1 MKSKSSLD
9 INAIFRLKSL
19 IETKKDQLEPNLPK
33 LENGLEKKTWVNC
46 KLYTNLFKENMN

>member
-1 MKSKSSLD
+1 MKSKSSLG

-19 IETKKDQLEPNLPK
+19 TGTKKDQLEPNLPK
-33 LENGLEKKTWVNC
+33 LGNGLEKKTWVNC